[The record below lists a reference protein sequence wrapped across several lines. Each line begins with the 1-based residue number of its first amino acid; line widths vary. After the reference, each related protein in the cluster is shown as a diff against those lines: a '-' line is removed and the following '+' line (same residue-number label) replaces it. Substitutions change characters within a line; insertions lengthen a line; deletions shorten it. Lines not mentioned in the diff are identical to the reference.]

1 MPFSDLP
8 SAAIL
13 DALPDAAVILEP
25 TGRILHANTA
35 FVRMLGIERP
45 EAEGKDIT
53 LFLKN
58 PDTFSTCVAQME
70 RSGICEEHEALF
82 LQTDGQAVR
91 VFESFRPLGNGSS
104 AILAVLRTFSRLEN
118 RTEALERANIAAS
131 EELSSTK
138 MQLEEL
144 LSMIREIIWY
154 IDDKTMKV
162 RYVSRAVES
171 VFGLSRQAFLDQPDL
186 WQRMVCKDDRI
197 RVQRFFEQI
206 QTDGGQQSIDFR
218 IQRSDGEIRW
228 LNNRISYHAHLH
240 LFIGITHDVTDS
252 KSSKDLVEFL
262 AYHDPLTQLPN
273 RIYLKE
279 AIENMIGHGKTDGLH
294 FALLFLD
301 LDNFKYINDAM
312 GHEVGDDI
320 LVQIARRMSGAV
332 SDKAE
337 IIRFG
342 GDEFIVLLAGIRD
355 RSDIERCGD
364 TLLQCFKEA
373 FFIRDEGFFLSASIG
388 IALYPDDADTPSD
401 LIKRSDTAMYAAKRS
416 GKNRYQFYRRE
427 MDRVLQEFL
436 QIEQR
441 IREGIKEG
449 FFRLRYQPFVDAETL
464 KLKGFEA
471 LLRYEHPEGVSLS
484 PAQFIPV
491 AERTGDILKL
501 SEFVFRHSCAFSRRI
516 MEVTDTWLPI
526 SINLSA
532 RQFQDNKLLSTLSR
546 CLRSRQIPAQALAL
560 EVTESIVM
568 RDIDTVR
575 TQLETLRQAGFK
587 IALDDFG
594 TGYSSLEYL
603 AKLPID
609 ILKIDKSFIHSLFE
623 NQQNRHL
630 VRAIATMADVMGM
643 EVTAEGVE
651 NTDQADF
658 LRREGVK
665 TLQGYLFSPA
675 LGADEIVEKLSEN
688 TLYFTPPDTL
698 EFSI

>member
-1 MPFSDLP
+1 MPFSDFP

-35 FVRMLGIERP
+35 FVRMLGIKRP

-70 RSGICEEHEALF
+70 QSGICEEHEALF
-82 LQTDGQAVR
+82 LRTDGRAVR

-104 AILAVLRTFSRLEN
+104 AILAVLRIFSRLEN
-118 RTEALERANIAAS
+118 RTEALERANIATS

-186 WQRMVCKDDRI
+186 WQRMVYKDDRI

-228 LNNRISYHAHLH
+228 LNNRISYHAQLH

-449 FFRLRYQPFVDAETL
+449 FFRLQYQPFVDAETL

-471 LLRYEHPEGVSLS
+471 LLRYEHPEGIPLS

-546 CLRSRQIPAQALAL
+546 CLQSRQIPAKALAL

-675 LGADEIVEKLSEN
+675 LGADEIIEKLSEN